1 MFSTLQVWCIIKISV
16 LHFKVSTCTLL
27 SPLFVGKPIPLP
39 ERNVGCLIP
48 KDFLVFRIWC
58 ILSFWGM
65 FMREKGSGE
74 QRIWYA
80 TDYEDNL
87 KNLSIPHVVWNIF
100 CLIFTFSENIAI
112 WSVLEIFLC
121 QLFGKLTCCLI
132 SCFFLRWL
140 RKWQETNL
148 RHSWSWPIR

>member
-100 CLIFTFSENIAI
+100 LSYFHLLWKHSN
-112 WSVLEIFLC
+112 
-121 QLFGKLTCCLI
+121 LI
-132 SCFFLRWL
+132 SARNFFMSVI
-140 RKWQETNL
+140 WQANVLPNFLFLSEMTAKMARNQ
-148 RHSWSWPIR
+148 P